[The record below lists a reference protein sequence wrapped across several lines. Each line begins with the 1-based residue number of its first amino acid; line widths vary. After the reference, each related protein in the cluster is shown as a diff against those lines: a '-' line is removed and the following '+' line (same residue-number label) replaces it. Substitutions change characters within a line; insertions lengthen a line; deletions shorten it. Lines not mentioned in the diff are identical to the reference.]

1 MSSELM
7 VTKGTGLE
15 VWKSTD
21 TVFINLQDGLDPE
34 ARKQAVRDTMA
45 AAINIDDRLNLVSG
59 ELLYE
64 VANNEYW
71 KDWEFESF
79 ADYCESE
86 LNMRER
92 KAKYLI
98 SIYSKFVIDLN
109 LPTDILLELQWS
121 KAKELISVI
130 NEDNW
135 PDLIDGLNDLTVR
148 EVKEKVR
155 GLKKAI
161 TDDSGGGDDDSSP
174 EPDPITSRMSFN
186 LSEDQAA
193 NIRTALELAGTM
205 CGSDKTGN
213 QLDLLSSDF
222 LASSAGKGL
231 DAAIDK
237 LDFHIGTLSRVYG
250 VKLVV
255 ESVDTDR
262 YSELTESDSADE

>member
-1 MSSELM
+1 MSTDLI

-15 VWKSTD
+15 VWEKTE
-21 TVFINLQDGLDPE
+21 TVFANLQDGLDPE
-34 ARKQAVRDTMA
+34 QRKKAVRDTMV

-64 VANNEYW
+64 VANNKYW
-71 KDWEFESF
+71 QDWEFESF

-98 SIYSKFVIDLN
+98 SIYNKFVIELN

-130 NEDNW
+130 TEDNW
-135 PDLIDGLNDLTVR
+135 PDLIDGLNDLTMR

-155 GLKKAI
+155 GIKLGIA
-161 TDDSGGGDDDSSP
+161 DESGDDDSPP
-174 EPDPITSRMSFN
+174 ESDPITTRMSFN
-186 LSEDQAA
+186 LSEEQAN
-193 NIRTALELAGTM
+193 NIRIALDLAASM
-205 CGSDKTGN
+205 SGSDKTGN
-213 QLDLLSSDF
+213 QLDLICSDF
-222 LASSAGKGL
+222 LASSVGKGL

-262 YSELTESDSADE
+262 YSDLTEESADV